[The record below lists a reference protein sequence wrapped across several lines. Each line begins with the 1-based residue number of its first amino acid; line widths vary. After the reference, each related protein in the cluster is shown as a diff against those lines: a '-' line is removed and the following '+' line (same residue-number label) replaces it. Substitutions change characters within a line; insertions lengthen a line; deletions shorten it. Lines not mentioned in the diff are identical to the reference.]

1 MITKNLERMK
11 EISEELMSFS
21 DRLTKITGT
30 SYELNGN
37 HLNVLY
43 DDGEVEIIKGQFGA
57 GSKIG
62 LHTHEQTEHYLVV
75 SGRVD
80 LIMGNDRITLCQNDY
95 HSIPSGVAHAME
107 AQRESTVLFIRVPA
121 SGVTTNG

>member
-1 MITKNLERMK
+1 MITKNLDRMK

-37 HLNVLY
+37 HLDVLY

-75 SGRVD
+75 SGRID
-80 LIMGNDRITLCQNDY
+80 LIMGDDRIMLCKNDFY
-95 HSIPSGVAHAME
+95 GIPSGVVHALE
-107 AQRESTVLFIRVPA
+107 AAKESVCIFIRVPS